1 MSFVNTAPDDEERES
16 VLMSIDSKFEN
27 SLNQRIIEG
36 KLFDLLEE
44 QAKIR
49 LSELTRLRRLS
60 RRNGTLLLDQAVMEG
75 RVPHVTAREIADA
88 VGLVWEPPG
97 PVGGGDDEFDHTLS
111 AIDESDSLIDGLPV
125 ALTQGMNT
133 QHPGLRSSRPST
145 GPLIA
150 RPGSSLE
157 AYETSPTLALEPDQ
171 VDESLKPQQMRL
183 QDKRRTALAQ
193 FLKLDRTWR
202 EAPMSVQDDQYGLAL
217 GRALRTHLALLNE
230 RAAIPSETRDLD
242 RLLQAGLS
250 RAELEENPFWILFFQ
265 SCLGQLPRV
274 AHVEP
279 QPEQGS
285 EVSIAILS
293 SPGRVSI
300 ERQSEQKGVM
310 ASEPQKAFNA
320 TTQIITHLN
329 QGHYGVRV
337 ETKTGEFVYP
347 IFADGQ
353 SPVIIDIRKPNPDI
367 DLTEFAL
374 VPGGTTILGG
384 DPLAWGCLEKRAVTQ
399 GPYLLSRT
407 PVTCGQYLC
416 FLDALTKKHGIAA
429 AAQRVPR
436 DDRTQQPLWPMS
448 NGRFSLPVTDSNGLK
463 WASKLPVVGI
473 DCSDAGAYCAWL
485 DTQYGPGHRLPTE
498 DEWEKAARG
507 NDGRAFPWGNRW
519 HATYCH
525 TRKATGGTA
534 VRDPGVDFALD
545 QSIYG
550 IRQLAGGV
558 SEWTGSGIKD
568 TVERV
573 IKGGNWTGGTLECRS
588 ASRYGE
594 SMDSVRNN
602 LGFRVARSLREDHF
616 ETS

>member
-1 MSFVNTAPDDEERES
+1 
-16 VLMSIDSKFEN
+16 MSIDSKFEDP
-27 SLNQRIIEG
+27 LDRRVVEG

-44 QAKIR
+44 KAKIR
-49 LSELTRLRRLS
+49 LCELARLRRLS
-60 RRNGTLLLDQAVMEG
+60 RRTGTLLLDQAVMEG
-75 RVPHVTAREIADA
+75 RVPHITAQEIADA

-125 ALTQGMNT
+125 ALTQGMNIE
-133 QHPGLRSSRPST
+133 HPGSRPSRPST

-157 AYETSPTLALEPDQ
+157 SYETSPTLALEPNQID
-171 VDESLKPQQMRL
+171 DSLKPEQMML
-183 QDKRRTALAQ
+183 QDKRRTALEQ
-193 FLKLDRTWR
+193 FLKIDRTWR
-202 EAPMSVQDDQYGLAL
+202 EAPESVQDDGY
-217 GRALRTHLALLNE
+217 GRALGHALRAHLALLNQ
-230 RAAIPSETRDLD
+230 RASLPSEINDLEC
-242 RLLQAGLS
+242 LLRASLS
-250 RAELEENPFWILFFQ
+250 RAESEENHFWTVFFQ

-274 AHVEP
+274 THVEV
-279 QPEQGS
+279 QPEHGS

-293 SPGRVSI
+293 SPSRVSI
-300 ERQSEQKGVM
+300 ERQAEQNGVM
-310 ASEPQKAFNA
+310 ALEQQKAFNA
-320 TTQIITHLN
+320 TTQIITRLN
-329 QGHYGVRV
+329 HGHYGVRV
-337 ETKTGEFVYP
+337 ETRTGAFVYP

-353 SPVIIDIRKPNPDI
+353 APVTIDIRKPNPDI

-374 VPGGTTILGG
+374 VPGGTTMLGG
-384 DPLAWGCLEKRAVTQ
+384 DPLAWECLEKRNVTL

-416 FLDALTKKHGIAA
+416 FLDALIEKYGLAA

-436 DDRTQQPLWPMS
+436 DDRTQQPLWPMD
-448 NGRFSLPVTDSNGLK
+448 NGRYSLPTTDSNGLK
-463 WASKLPVVGI
+463 WTSSLPVVGI

-485 DTQYGPGHRLPTE
+485 DTVYGPGHRLPTE

-534 VRDPGVDFALD
+534 VRDPGTDFALD
-545 QSIYG
+545 QSVYG

-568 TVERV
+568 TVDRV
-573 IKGGNWTGGTLECRS
+573 IKGGNWTSGTLECRS

-594 SMDSVRNN
+594 SMDNVRNN
-602 LGFRVARSLREDHF
+602 LGFRVARSLREDDF